1 MKNMLPALI
10 TYVIVCIITL
20 FLPASDGYNS
30 IGWKF
35 IVAQMYAIPAVLI
48 VSMITSYLRTKKG

>member
-1 MKNMLPALI
+1 MKTVLPALI
-10 TYVIVCIITL
+10 TYAIVVIISL

-35 IVAQMYAIPAVLI
+35 LVAQMYAIPAVLI
-48 VSMITSYLRTKKG
+48 VSMITAFLRTKKG